1 MDTENMAQDTQKT
14 FFAPGTVFEGTLTTP
29 GDVEVAGEIT
39 GEIVSDGKVSL
50 RRVGNVSI
58 SSRDLELL
66 AANFKG
72 DVTVKGDVI
81 IDAESTLQGNIRS
94 SKVLCQGKINGNL
107 NVTDSVVVGACA
119 AIIGDIKTPSLDV
132 ARGGKISGQVQ
143 MHE

>member
-1 MDTENMAQDTQKT
+1 MDTEIMTQDTQKT
-14 FFAPGTVFEGTLTTP
+14 FFAPGTIFEGTLTTP

-81 IDAESTLQGNIRS
+81 VDAKSTLQGNIRS
-94 SKVLCQGKINGNL
+94 SRVICHGKINGNL
-107 NVTDSVVVGACA
+107 NVTESVVIDESA
-119 AIIGDIKTPSLDV
+119 AIIGDIKTPSMDV
-132 ARGGKISGQVQ
+132 ARGARVCGQIQ
-143 MHE
+143 MTE

>member
-1 MDTENMAQDTQKT
+1 MDTEIMTQDSRKT
-14 FFAPGTVFEGTLTTP
+14 FFAPGTIFEGTLTTP
-29 GDVEVAGEIT
+29 
-39 GEIVSDGKVSL
+39 VSL

-94 SKVLCQGKINGNL
+94 SRVICHGKINGNL
-107 NVTDSVVVGACA
+107 NVTESVVVNESG
-119 AIIGDIKTPSLDV
+119 AIIGDIKTPSMDV
-132 ARGGKISGQVQ
+132 ARGGKVCGQIQ
-143 MHE
+143 MTE

>member
-1 MDTENMAQDTQKT
+1 MDTEIMAQDTQKT
-14 FFAPGTVFEGTLTTP
+14 FFAPGTIFEGTLTTP

-94 SKVLCQGKINGNL
+94 SGVICHGKINGNL
-107 NVTDSVVVGACA
+107 NVTDSVVVTESA
-119 AIIGDIKTPSLDV
+119 AIIGDIKTPSMDV
-132 ARGGKISGQVQ
+132 TRGAKVCGQIQ
-143 MHE
+143 MTE